1 MTVIA
6 YRDGLLAA
14 DSLATAGHLITG
26 RVQKIWRFEDGR
38 LLGGA
43 GCAGDLRSFV
53 AWALGGC
60 EGHWECRD
68 KENGF
73 SALVVAANG
82 EVAIYDAEGREYVV
96 QAEFYA
102 RGAGAE
108 LAIGA
113 MAMGARADQAVEV
126 ACRFS
131 VWCEGPVQTERLGS
145 EFTRGLGTILGG
157 LR

>member
-14 DSLATAGHLITG
+14 DSLATAGHVITG
-26 RVQKIWRFEDGR
+26 RIQKIWRFDDGR

-43 GCAGDLRSFV
+43 GGAGDMRSFV

-60 EGHWECRD
+60 AGHWECQD

-73 SALVVAANG
+73 SALVVRAEG
-82 EVAIYDAEGREYVV
+82 EVVIYDAEGRDCLVE
-96 QAEFYA
+96 AEFIA

-126 ACRFS
+126 ACRYS
-131 VWCEGPVQTERLGS
+131 VWCEGPVQTARLGS